1 MAAYAWSAYGNKTAQ
16 PAGSYTIRQKQ
27 SNKAGELERRKGY
40 IMTST
45 RDIKIKEGDQ
55 NTIEFNKFIYGQ
67 VVREKI
73 RITKKELEYL
83 KSILNDEIMVDDFIY
98 SIA

>member
-1 MAAYAWSAYGNKTAQ
+1 
-16 PAGSYTIRQKQ
+16 
-27 SNKAGELERRKGY
+27 
-40 IMTST
+40 MTST

>member
-1 MAAYAWSAYGNKTAQ
+1 
-16 PAGSYTIRQKQ
+16 
-27 SNKAGELERRKGY
+27 
-40 IMTST
+40 MTST

-55 NTIEFNKFIYGQ
+55 NIIEFNKFICGQ
-67 VVREKI
+67 VVRRKI

-98 SIA
+98 GVA